1 MKYTFASL
9 GKLESLG
16 FRLGGAGLG
25 NILFPWARA
34 IVYAKENNLNRVQTT
49 WKNFKVGTFI
59 RNEKD
64 KRMYLDLFT
73 VSDGVSG
80 IRKFLLLNFSN
91 TVKIFSG
98 MDNLF
103 EPFQHQHALVRSEL
117 FRIVNPYHIKKANM
131 FSHNSVAIHI
141 RMGDFRNPENEDIL
155 RKGGWNYR
163 LPIEWYKSIISKI
176 REVSNIPIFIF
187 SDAGDED
194 LKDILDIKNCR
205 RVFFGS
211 SISDM
216 LALSNAKVLVAS
228 GSTFSMW
235 ASFIG
240 QIPTIWF
247 PGQMRQKLISDIGI
261 FEGELDYD
269 DQLAVSVINILN
281 NA

>member
-34 IVYAKENNLNRVQTT
+34 IVYAKENNLIRVQTT

-59 RNEKD
+59 RNEQD
-64 KRMYLDLFT
+64 KRMYFDLFT
-73 VSDGVSG
+73 GSDGISG
-80 IRKFLLLNFSN
+80 IRKFLVLNFSN
-91 TVKIFSG
+91 TVKIFTG

-103 EPFQHQHALVRSEL
+103 EPFQHQHTFVRSEL
-117 FRIVNPYHIKKANM
+117 FRIINPYHIKKASM
-131 FSHNSVAIHI
+131 FSDKSVAIHI
-141 RMGDFRNPENEDIL
+141 RMGDFRNPENEEVL

-163 LPIEWYKSIISKI
+163 LPIKWYKSVIFKI
-176 REVSNIPIFIF
+176 REVSNMPIFIF
-187 SDAGDED
+187 SDGSDED
-194 LKDILDIKNCR
+194 LKDILDLESCR

-216 LALSNAKVLVAS
+216 LALSNAKLLISS

-235 ASFIG
+235 ASFLG
-240 QIPTIWF
+240 QMPTIWF
-247 PGQMRQKLISDIGI
+247 PGQMRQKLISDSGI
-261 FEGELDYD
+261 FEGEMDYD
-269 DQLAVSVINILN
+269 DQLAVSIIKILN